1 MAEGIAFLIVR
12 IRGNF
17 QGKMMLL
24 VKSPK
29 TVAILVLSALFALS
43 AISKVSAQQK
53 PFAEWLMD
61 FRNEAAGNGIR
72 DEILSSALDNIK
84 PIPRVIELDRK
95 QPEFSLTFRQY
106 MDRVVPN
113 SRVQK
118 GRKRLA
124 ENKALLEE
132 VGEKFGVQPRF
143 IVAFWGIETDFGRV
157 TGGFKLIP
165 ALATLAHDGR
175 RSKYFRK
182 ELMNALKI
190 LNGNHIKAKDMVGS
204 WAGAMG
210 QCQFMPSSFLNF
222 AIDYNGDGRK
232 DIWSTREDVFG
243 SAANYLSRSG
253 WKADQ
258 TWGRAVKLP
267 EGFDSD
273 LANLKVRK
281 SISEWQEMGIR
292 RIDGSDLPT
301 RDLKASIVY
310 TEGAGSSAYMVYNNY
325 RTILKWNRSTYFAVA
340 VGTLADKI
348 GGL

>member
-1 MAEGIAFLIVR
+1 MVTASVMALT
-12 IRGNF
+12 
-17 QGKMMLL
+17 LL
-24 VKSPK
+24 VFSY
-29 TVAILVLSALFALS
+29 
-43 AISKVSAQQK
+43 SKEATAEAQ
-53 PFAEWLMD
+53 PFETWLQGL
-61 FRNEAAGNGIR
+61 RAEAAGQGIR
-72 DEILSSALDNIK
+72 ENILASALDGIK
-84 PIPRVIELDRK
+84 RVPRVIELDRK

-113 SRVQK
+113 SRVKK
-118 GRKRLA
+118 GRKKLA

-132 VGEKFGVQPRF
+132 VGKKYGVQPRF

-157 TGGFKLIP
+157 TGGFRLIP

-190 LNGNHIKAKDMVGS
+190 LNGDHIKPKDMVGS

-222 AIDYNGDGRK
+222 AVDYDGDGRK
-232 DIWSTREDVFG
+232 DIWSTRADVFG

-253 WKADQ
+253 WKEDQ
-258 TWGRAVKLP
+258 TWGRAIKLP
-267 EGFDSD
+267 EGFDAA
-273 LANLKVRK
+273 LAGLKVTK
-281 SISEWQEMGIR
+281 SIPEWQKLGVR
-292 RIDGSDLPT
+292 RADGTDLPA
-301 RDLKASIVY
+301 RNIKASVVF
-310 TEGAGSSAYMVYNNY
+310 TEGEGSAAYLVYNNY

-348 GGL
+348 GGR